1 MLFRHA
7 FASPRLDHL
16 AMLAAFTM
24 CVVADT
30 VMGAE
35 PAIVRPV
42 NEVATQVIAHLDAG
56 EFGAALGLTRRIAD
70 QSEQRVLKQRI
81 AATQQAAGESTAPS
95 NSGGGAM
102 ADFATLIDMITQNTG
117 GEWELTG
124 GNGGTIAQYPYGV
137 SVAPQGLLQRVTR
150 EEQSGSLATLA
161 RQARQAD
168 LNPEVSR
175 RSDLRLVSLTRLEQ
189 AVAQRMSNGDAV
201 TETMS
206 RLAGLSQVKYVILYP
221 DSHEIVIGGPA
232 EGWQYNLEG
241 QPIGATNHRP
251 TLQLDDLVTV
261 LRTFARGDESFG
273 CSINTRDAGVRALTD
288 FAKTSHARGPL
299 SPSSV
304 RNWAN
309 QLQQKLGRQDI
320 EIWGLP
326 ANSRVARVIVEAD
339 YRMKL
344 IGIGKLNGGR
354 DIPSYFDLLTANP
367 EEGQTMQALRWWLTM
382 KYDAVAHSTDRA
394 VFEIQGS
401 SVLCQSENQIQ
412 TKQGKHLATGQADAA
427 NRAFADHFTVNY
439 DKLANR
445 DPVFAELQNIFDLAL
460 VAALVQHERLAS
472 RADWDLG
479 VFAPHGEYAAAQY
492 AVPKEVDSVVN
503 HRVYNGREI
512 VVQVAGGV
520 QGDLMSVVKDAKKT
534 PEAPRLKSIAQQGQ
548 AAERPVGRWWW
559 DAQR

>member
-1 MLFRHA
+1 MTVRRA
-7 FASPRLDHL
+7 FVSLRFDHL
-16 AMLAAFTM
+16 AKLVACAVCLAANIV
-24 CVVADT
+24 CGADPIVT
-30 VMGAE
+30 V
-35 PAIVRPV
+35 PA
-42 NEVATQVIAHLDAG
+42 NEVAAQVVAHLEAG
-56 EFGAALGLTRRIAD
+56 EFGAALGLTRGIAD
-70 QSEQRVLKQRI
+70 QSEQRVMRQKI
-81 AATQQAAGESTAPS
+81 AATQQAAGESTRPS

-102 ADFATLIDMITQNTG
+102 ADFATLIEMITQNTG

-124 GNGGTIAQYPYGV
+124 GNGGTITQYPYGV

-161 RQARQAD
+161 RQSRQAD
-168 LNPEVSR
+168 LNPDVSR
-175 RSDLRLVSLTRLEQ
+175 RSELRLVSLTRLEQ
-189 AVAQRMSNGDAV
+189 AVSQRLSNGDAV

-206 RLAGLSQVKYVILYP
+206 RLAGLSQVRYVILYP

-241 QPIGATNHRP
+241 QPIGMTNRRP

-261 LRTFARGDESFG
+261 LRIFARGEESFG
-273 CSINTRDAGVRALTD
+273 CSINTRDAGVLALTD

-344 IGIGKLNGGR
+344 IGIGKVNGGR

-382 KYDAVAHSTDRA
+382 KYDAVAHSTDRT

-412 TKQGKHLATGQADAA
+412 TKQGKHLATGQANAA
-427 NRAFADHFTVNY
+427 NRAFANHFTVNY

-445 DPVFAELQNIFDLAL
+445 DPVFAELQSIFDLAL

-472 RADWDLG
+472 RSNWDLG
-479 VFAPHGEYAAAQY
+479 VFGPHGDYAAAQY

-520 QGDLMSVVKDAKKT
+520 QGDVMSMLKDAKKT
-534 PEAPRLKSIAQQGQ
+534 PEVPRLKSIAQQGQ
-548 AAERPVGRWWW
+548 AAERPVGCWWW

>member
-1 MLFRHA
+1 MNVRRA
-7 FASPRLDHL
+7 FTSLRFDHL
-16 AMLAAFTM
+16 PMLLACAVCMATNI
-24 CVVADT
+24 VLGADPLVTTPTSAVADQ
-30 VMGAE
+30 
-35 PAIVRPV
+35 
-42 NEVATQVIAHLDAG
+42 VAAHLDAG
-56 EFGAALGLTRRIAD
+56 EFGAALDLTRRAST
-70 QSEQRVLKQRI
+70 QPEQRSLRQKI
-81 AATQQAAGESTAPS
+81 AATQQAAGESIGLS

-117 GEWELTG
+117 GEWEITG

-137 SVAPQGLLQRVTR
+137 SVEPQGLLQRLTR
-150 EEQSGSLATLA
+150 EEQSGSLAALA

-175 RSDLRLVSLTRLEQ
+175 RSELRLVSLTRIEQ
-189 AVAQRMSNGDAV
+189 AVAQRLSNGDAI

-241 QPIGATNHRP
+241 QPIGTTNRRP

-261 LRTFARGDESFG
+261 LRTFARGEESFG
-273 CSINTRDAGVRALTD
+273 CSINTRDAGVLALTD
-288 FAKTSHARGPL
+288 FAKTSHARGSL

-354 DIPSYFDLLTANP
+354 DIPSHFDLLTANP

-412 TKQGKHLATGQADAA
+412 TKQGKHLATGQADTA

-439 DKLANR
+439 DKLSNR

-479 VFAPHGEYAAAQY
+479 VFAPHGEYATAQY

-520 QGDLMSVVKDAKKT
+520 QGDMMSIVKDAKKN

>member
-1 MLFRHA
+1 MNVRRA
-7 FASPRLDHL
+7 FTSLRFDHL
-16 AMLAAFTM
+16 PMLVAFTV
-24 CVVADT
+24 CITTNIVLGADPLVT
-30 VMGAE
+30 AS
-35 PAIVRPV
+35 A
-42 NEVATQVIAHLDAG
+42 NEVAAQVAAHLDAG
-56 EFGAALGLTRRIAD
+56 EFGAAFDLTRRVSD
-70 QSEQRVLKQRI
+70 RPEQRSLRQKI
-81 AATQQAAGESTAPS
+81 AATQQAAGEPISAS

-102 ADFATLIDMITQNTG
+102 ADFTTLIDMITQNTG

-189 AVAQRMSNGDAV
+189 AVAQRLSNGDAV

-232 EGWQYNLEG
+232 DGWHYNLEG
-241 QPIGATNHRP
+241 QPIGTTNRRP

-261 LRTFARGDESFG
+261 LRTFTRGEESFG
-273 CSINTRDAGVRALTD
+273 CSINTRDAGVLALTD

-344 IGIGKLNGGR
+344 IGIGKVNGGR
-354 DIPSYFDLLTANP
+354 DIPSYFDLLSANP
-367 EEGQTMQALRWWLTM
+367 AEGQTMQALRWWLTM
-382 KYDAVAHSTDRA
+382 KYDAVAHSTDRT

-427 NRAFADHFTVNY
+427 NRAFADHFTVHY

-479 VFAPHGEYAAAQY
+479 VFAPHGEYTAAQY

-503 HRVYNGREI
+503 HRVYDGREI

-534 PEAPRLKSIAQQGQ
+534 PESPRLKSIAIQGQ
-548 AAERPVGRWWW
+548 STERPVGRWWW
-559 DAQR
+559 DAER